1 MGPVLAASVSVSPY
15 ELCSYSL
22 EAFSILLTFTLFP
35 PLLQGTLSPEVRGLM
50 ETSHL
55 GLSVPKFLTL
65 HTVWLWVSIFV
76 PICSMRKPLWWWLSK
91 ALIHE
96 EGRISLGVTLSL
108 NYFTSSVWF
117 YPRTLC
123 YLVCNS
129 WSLKQCQIWAPSHG
143 VDFKYNQILVGC
155 FTSIVLHC
163 PSIYYRQNTIVDQRV
178 CGYIGFFHRSS
189 PHYPLSFSFKKGKP
203 LLCITSAPLCAST
216 HCKTI
221 ACKFHY
227 DIFNV

>member
-1 MGPVLAASVSVSPY
+1 MVLRKTLICEYIRKSLRANFFLSTPFQNTSIEFPLGPWGMQAPRLVL
-15 ELCSYSL
+15 
-22 EAFSILLTFTLFP
+22 
-35 PLLQGTLSPEVRGLM
+35 G
-50 ETSHL
+50 
-55 GLSVPKFLTL
+55 
-65 HTVWLWVSIFV
+65 
-76 PICSMRKPLWWWLSK
+76 
-91 ALIHE
+91 
-96 EGRISLGVTLSL
+96 
-108 NYFTSSVWF
+108 
-117 YPRTLC
+117 
-123 YLVCNS
+123 S

>member
-1 MGPVLAASVSVSPY
+1 MLFQSLNSSELTWFKGSCFLGVLHLLGSYLLCTASSTGITY
-15 ELCSYSL
+15 FQREWFGKTSY
-22 EAFSILLTFTLFP
+22 
-35 PLLQGTLSPEVRGLM
+35 
-50 ETSHL
+50 L